1 MTDHFN
7 AIEYAHQ
14 LESAGVPAAQAEVH
28 ASALAQVVESCLS
41 AATDT
46 RSMKGELLFKIST
59 LEVTL
64 RAEIKEVETNLRAE
78 IRNVETRLRSE
89 IKDVETRLRSEIKDV
104 ETKVRSEIKEVESNL
119 ERRIDKLEAKMNE
132 RFRWQWRAN
141 VVMVAMLLGLY
152 FR

>member
-1 MTDHFN
+1 MADHFN

-28 ASALAQVVESCLS
+28 ASALSQVVESCLS

-46 RSMKGELLFKIST
+46 KNIRSELSYKIST

-64 RAEIKEVETNLRAE
+64 RAEIRELETTLRAE
-78 IRNVETRLRSE
+78 LRE
-89 IKDVETRLRSEIKDV
+89 L
-104 ETKVRSEIKEVESNL
+104 ETKLGARM
-119 ERRIDKLEAKMNE
+119 DKLEIKMNE
-132 RFRWQWRAN
+132 RFRWQWWAN
-141 VVMVAMLLGLY
+141 GAIAALLIGLY

>member
-1 MTDHFN
+1 MADHFN
-7 AIEYAHQ
+7 AIDYAHQ

-28 ASALAQVVESCLS
+28 ASALAQVVDSCLS

-78 IRNVETRLRSE
+78 IKNVETRLRSE
-89 IKDVETRLRSEIKDV
+89 IKDVETKL
-104 ETKVRSEIKEVESNL
+104 RSEIKEVESNL

-132 RFRWQWRAN
+132 RFRWQWWAN
-141 VVMVAMLLGLY
+141 GVMVAMLLGLY